1 MGQVIA
7 VLSGKGGT
15 GKTSMC
21 AALSCALAELGK
33 VVLCV
38 DMDIGLR
45 NLDIALGMAEE
56 PALAFSEVILDK
68 PLKDQAATHSCFG
81 NLQLLT
87 APALRPGEAV
97 DGDQFRRLLQ
107 KARKEYDIVLLD
119 APAGLGEGF
128 RLSAEE
134 AGQCILVSGADP
146 ASLRDVSR
154 TVEVLELMGKE
165 RLLLLVNR
173 ANEKMY
179 RKMKLTVDDLMD
191 GAGLPLLG
199 VAPEDP
205 GVPLAA
211 AFGRPLLRQSRKGA
225 AAACRR
231 MAKRLLGQRCPMD
244 PQFI

>member
-1 MGQVIA
+1 MGEVIA

-21 AALSCALAELGK
+21 AGLSCALAELGK
-33 VVLCV
+33 LVLCV
-38 DMDIGLR
+38 DLDIGLR

-56 PALAFSEVILDK
+56 PTLAFPEVILDK
-68 PLKDQAATHSCFG
+68 PLKRQAAEHPCFG

-97 DGDQFRRLLQ
+97 DPAQFRRLLQ
-107 KARKEYDIVLLD
+107 KARKEYDFVLLD

-128 RLSAEE
+128 RLSAED
-134 AGQCILVSGADP
+134 AGRCILVSGADP
-146 ASLRDVSR
+146 ASLRDASR

-179 RKMKLTVDDLMD
+179 RKMHLTVDDLMD

-211 AFGRPLLRQSRKGA
+211 AFGQPLLRQSRKGA

-231 MAKRLLGQRCPMD
+231 MARRLLGQRCPMD
-244 PQFI
+244 SQFI

>member
-1 MGQVIA
+1 MGEVIA

-21 AALSCALAELGK
+21 AGLGCALAELGK
-33 VVLCV
+33 LVLCV
-38 DMDIGLR
+38 DLDIGLR

-56 PALAFSEVILDK
+56 PALAFPEVIPDK
-68 PLKDQAATHSCFG
+68 PLKNQAAKHPSFG

-87 APALRPGEAV
+87 APALRPGETV
-97 DGDQFRRLLQ
+97 DRNQFWQFLQ
-107 KARKEYDIVLLD
+107 KARKEYDFVLLD

-128 RLSAEE
+128 RLSAEN
-134 AGQCILVSGADP
+134 ASRCILVSGADP

-165 RLLLLVNR
+165 QMLLLVNR

-179 RKMKLTVDDLMD
+179 RKMHLTVDDLMD

-211 AFGRPLLRQSRKGA
+211 AFGQPLLRQSRKGA

-231 MAKRLLGQRCPMD
+231 MARRLLGQRCPMD